1 MFRGSFAIPN
11 RLAERLVGSLT
22 LQSSGDDPLVHVVH
36 VVGHDEVLRRGSAA
50 HEGGV
55 QVEGRGQGRQARVV
69 DDGEACEQ
77 LDLLPAIQ
85 PLPQGCR
92 HLAQGLSVE
101 EGINTPSTGVTTL
114 G

>member
-22 LQSSGDDPLVHVVH
+22 LQSSGDDALVHVVH

-55 QVEGRGQGRQARVV
+55 QVEG
-69 DDGEACEQ
+69 
-77 LDLLPAIQ
+77 
-85 PLPQGCR
+85 
-92 HLAQGLSVE
+92 
-101 EGINTPSTGVTTL
+101 
-114 G
+114 